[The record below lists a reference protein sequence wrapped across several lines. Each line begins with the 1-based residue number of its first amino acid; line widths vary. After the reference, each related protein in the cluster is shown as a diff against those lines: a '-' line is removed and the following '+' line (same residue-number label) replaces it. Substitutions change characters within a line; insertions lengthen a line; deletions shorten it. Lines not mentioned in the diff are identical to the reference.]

1 MIMAKAKTEYVCTNC
16 GYDSPKWYGKCPSC
30 GSWNTMEEMVLREE
44 KGRSG
49 MNIPGCAG
57 KGSRPVPLKEISITS
72 DTRFS
77 TGISELD
84 RVLGGGM
91 VKGSLV
97 LVSGAPGIGKSTLLL
112 QACRHLCREQTVL
125 YVTGEESL
133 AQIKLR
139 AQRLQVAEDSLLICS
154 ETEVDSILLSAAQLK
169 PAVLIVDSIQTM
181 YHPQI
186 SSAPG
191 SVTQVRECT
200 MQLLQFSKS
209 NGVSVILVGHV
220 NKDGGIAGP
229 KVLEHMVDAVL
240 SFEGDRHASYRLLRT
255 TKNRYGSTNEIGMF
269 EMTDRGLEE
278 IQNPSAAL
286 LEGRPQDASG
296 SCVVATLEGTRPILA
311 EVQGL
316 VTKSAYG
323 AARRTAAGID
333 YNRAVLL
340 LAILEKRAGML
351 LGAYDTYVNVVG
363 GIELDEPATDLPI
376 LLAIASS
383 YLERSIPPTMAAF
396 GEVGLSGEV
405 RAVTGAGQRVMELER
420 LGFTVCILPEANC
433 RSLRERTSMRLIP
446 VKNIREAIKAC
457 FNDPDTEK

>member
-1 MIMAKAKTEYVCTNC
+1 
-16 GYDSPKWYGKCPSC
+16 
-30 GSWNTMEEMVLREE
+30 MEEMLLRED
-44 KGRSG
+44 KAPARSSAA
-49 MNIPGCAG
+49 IPGCTG
-57 KGSRPVPLKEISITS
+57 KGNTPVPLKDISITQ
-72 DTRFS
+72 DARFS

-139 AQRLQVAEDSLLICS
+139 AQRLQVAEEHLLICS

-181 YHPQI
+181 YHPQLQ
-186 SSAPG
+186 SAPG

-220 NKDGGIAGP
+220 NKDGFIAGP
-229 KVLEHMVDAVL
+229 KVLEHMVDCVL
-240 SFEGDRHASYRLLRT
+240 YFEGEQHMAYRLLRT

-286 LEGRPQDASG
+286 LEGRPKDASG

-363 GIELDEPATDLPI
+363 GMDEPAADLAV

-383 YLERSIPPTMAAF
+383 YLERSISPTLAAF

-405 RAVTGAGQRVMELER
+405 RAVTGAAQRVAELQR
-420 LGFTVCILPEANC
+420 LGFTACILPEANC
-433 RSLRERTSMRLIP
+433 RGLEGKTALRLIP
-446 VKNIREAIKAC
+446 VRDIKQAIRDC
-457 FNDPDTEK
+457 FEQSEGA

>member
-1 MIMAKAKTEYVCTNC
+1 MAKAKTEYVCSSC
-16 GYDSPKWYGKCPSC
+16 GYDSPKWFGKCPSC
-30 GSWNTMEEMVLREE
+30 GSWNTMEEMLLRED
-44 KGRSG
+44 KAPARSSAA
-49 MNIPGCAG
+49 IPGCTG
-57 KGSRPVPLKEISITS
+57 KGNTPVPLKDISITQ
-72 DTRFS
+72 DARFS

-139 AQRLQVAEDSLLICS
+139 AQRLQVAEEHLLICS

-181 YHPQI
+181 YHPQLQ
-186 SSAPG
+186 SAPG

-286 LEGRPQDASG
+286 LEGRPKDASG

-363 GIELDEPATDLPI
+363 GMELDEPAADLAV

-383 YLERSIPPTMAAF
+383 YLERSISPTLAAF

-405 RAVTGAGQRVMELER
+405 RAVTGAAQRVAELQR
-420 LGFTVCILPEANC
+420 LGFTACILPEANC
-433 RSLRERTSMRLIP
+433 LGLEGKTALRLIP
-446 VKNIREAIKAC
+446 VRDIKQAIRDC
-457 FNDPDTEK
+457 FEQTEGA